1 MSLSVNAVSFKG
13 TDTQTRP
20 SQVKTAG
27 TTSTNLLNQCGPKDS
42 VCFKGDE
49 KDTGLTE
56 LEKKEIVRSARSN
69 ASGWAIVGG
78 PISLLYYGMRSNL
91 TVAKKYQ
98 LDPEEDKALI
108 KEIKTQQMLWTIP
121 ACVPGLGIIP
131 GVVSWLYNQNMNPEN
146 IDL

>member
-1 MSLSVNAVSFKG
+1 MSLSVNAVNFKG
-13 TDTQTRP
+13 TDAQTRP

-27 TTSTNLLNQCGPKDS
+27 ATQTNLLNQCAPKDS
-42 VCFKGDE
+42 VCFKGE
-49 KDTGLTE
+49 TKDNGLTE

-69 ASGWAIVGG
+69 AAGWAIFGG

-98 LDPEEDKALI
+98 LDPEEDKPLI

-121 ACVPGLGIIP
+121 ACIPGLGIIP
-131 GVVSWLYNQNMNPEN
+131 GLVSWLYNQNMNPEN